1 MALPIYVPIGY
12 IAVLILSLSLFS
24 RIYRKRSALR
34 IATDANQQPW
44 FPDGHPERDIY
55 QTLVGASADAEI
67 LAQADA
73 EGKVEDSQDDQQKE
87 PNQENKGKHPTI
99 PEQVL
104 QAALLHRAMADVRRI
119 LRMRDDKS
127 AIGTLQ
133 QKGSLGDEVTAKFE
147 LAEKQLEAEILDVV
161 SEANTF
167 REGWG
172 QIIFPTASEM
182 VAHLKHKE
190 AYYGIAE
197 QRQAESEWNH
207 PNGGAKI

>member
-1 MALPIYVPIGY
+1 MALPIYVPLGY

-34 IATDANQQPW
+34 IATDASQQPW
-44 FPDGHPERDIY
+44 FPEGLPERDIY
-55 QTLVGASADAEI
+55 QTLVGASADADL
-67 LAQADA
+67 LAQAEKDNADA
-73 EGKVEDSQDDQQKE
+73 DQGKQKQQQDGQQE
-87 PNQENKGKHPTI
+87 AEAGKHPKI

-119 LRMRDDKS
+119 LRMRDDKA
-127 AIGTLQ
+127 AIGALQ

-197 QRQAESEWNH
+197 QRQAEGE
-207 PNGGAKI
+207 